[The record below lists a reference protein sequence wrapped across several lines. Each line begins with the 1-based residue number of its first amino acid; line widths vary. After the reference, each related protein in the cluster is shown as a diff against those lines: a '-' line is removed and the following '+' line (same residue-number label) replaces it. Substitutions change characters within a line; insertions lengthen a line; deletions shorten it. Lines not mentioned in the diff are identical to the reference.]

1 MSVSYYY
8 LNSVVKMRRRKSGLN
23 IVYNLCPQELLLHFL
38 LEVVFVFFF
47 NLSVLCCSFRSIDS
61 WFCVSMWEELK
72 VYLLCI

>member
-8 LNSVVKMRRRKSGLN
+8 LNSVVKMRRRKSVLY
-23 IVYNLCPQELLLHFL
+23 IVYNLCPQEFLLYFL
-38 LEVVFVFFF
+38 LEVFFFF
-47 NLSVLCCSFRSIDS
+47 NLSVLCCSFRSLDS

>member
-38 LEVVFVFFF
+38 LEVVFVFFLTF
-47 NLSVLCCSFRSIDS
+47 Q
-61 WFCVSMWEELK
+61 FCVAALD
-72 VYLLCI
+72 L